1 MARRGPTFLA
11 VAACAAPERPGWVR
25 PDLDPA
31 WLSAAGDLCWPTE
44 ATK

>member
-1 MARRGPTFLA
+1 MTRNIPALLLVLA

-31 WLSAAGDLCWPTE
+31 WLSAKGEIRWPP
-44 ATK
+44 